1 MTDVTIA
8 EMQILSLN
16 QNLKELKRH
25 PRNTISSYTGTRST
39 EENILIHK
47 WPRKKTFAR
56 SSILPFSSLPA
67 DKGQITE

>member
-25 PRNTISSYTGTRST
+25 PRNTISSYTGTRNT

-47 WPRKKTFAR
+47 MAPEKDICEIIH
-56 SSILPFSSLPA
+56 SSVFLTASR
-67 DKGQITE
+67 